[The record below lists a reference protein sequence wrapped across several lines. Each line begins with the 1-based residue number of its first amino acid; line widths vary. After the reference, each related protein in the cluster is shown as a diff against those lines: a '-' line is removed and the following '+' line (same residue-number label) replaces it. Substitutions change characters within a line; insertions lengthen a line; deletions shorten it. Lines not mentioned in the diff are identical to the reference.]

1 MSVLTDVRLCDFMDY
16 SLPLCRWNFPGK
28 DPLLD
33 LPRPTLRRAPRS
45 TKLGSLRGRQLPAS
59 GLFHTWPCMCGSPV
73 SCLFPPPTLVMG
85 VIYSRIWCP
94 WSWSEIDT
102 WAGVQGPEGAGS
114 REQVQG
120 SRSVAA
126 SRQCP
131 KPAHEGPWAWVI
143 TAPCVRC

>member
-1 MSVLTDVRLCDFMDY
+1 MGAGY
-16 SLPLCRWNFPGK
+16 AICRW
-28 DPLLD
+28 L
-33 LPRPTLRRAPRS
+33 LRRSPGPEVSRAGSEGGQVDVKGGSRGILEPPRMGWS
-45 TKLGSLRGRQLPAS
+45 GEKGLKLTS
-59 GLFHTWPCMCGSPV
+59 V